1 MGQFSFDRAWLR
13 TLPTK
18 LAGVRSA
25 VAALGLVVALTSP
38 SHAQAPSA
46 VLASF
51 GVLCGSTCTN
61 TGTSVITGNVG
72 VSPGTAIT
80 GFPPGIASG
89 TIYSAGAV
97 PLQAQV
103 DNTTFY
109 NYLASRPTTQD
120 LTGQNLGG
128 LTLVPGVY
136 NFSSSAQLTGLLT
149 LNGPGNYIINIGST
163 LTTASASRVLLENGA
178 LGGNVFWRVGS
189 SATIGTTTS
198 FVGDILAMA
207 SITLT
212 TGATINCGAAW
223 AQTGAVTLDTN
234 TIAICSALV
243 PSTTTLNTL
252 NTSAAI
258 TAVVAATGTLPPAL
272 LDTLVFLSPSQLAV
286 ALTQISGELG
296 TGAAQAGTEAMNPFL
311 SLLTNPFSETRGI
324 VPEIPLPAR
333 PVLIFKAP
341 IYKAPVA
348 EAAPDPRRWSI
359 WAATYGGQYRN
370 SGDPSVGSHDFSA
383 TSFGVA
389 AGLDYR
395 VTPNTVV
402 GFALGGGSANY
413 GLSDNLGGGHSN
425 IFQAAVYSTTRINAA
440 YVSAA
445 LAYAWN
451 HVSTARFATLAGTD
465 NLTANFD
472 ANDIGGRIEGGYRFA
487 IPGVFGL
494 PGFGLTP
501 YAALQVQAFRTPS
514 YSEIAASGSSTLAL
528 AYNAQ
533 TTTTTRGELGSWVD
547 KTYVLNSDSVLTLF
561 GRAAW
566 AHDWFTDPSIMASL
580 VSLPGSIFT
589 VYGAVPAK
597 DSALLSAGSQLSM
610 RNGWSVMAKLD
621 TEFARHSQTYIG
633 TAQLRYT
640 W

>member
-1 MGQFSFDRAWLR
+1 MGRFSFDRALLR
-13 TLPTK
+13 TSPTK
-18 LAGVRSA
+18 LTSVRGA

-38 SHAQAPSA
+38 SHAQSPSA
-46 VLASF
+46 VLGSF

-109 NYLASRPTTQD
+109 NYLAGRPTTQD

-243 PSTTTLNTL
+243 PSTTTLNTI
-252 NTSAAI
+252 NTAAAI
-258 TAVVAATGTLPPAL
+258 TAVIATTGTLPPAL
-272 LDTLVFLSPSQLAV
+272 LDTLVFLSPTQLAV

-311 SLLTNPFSETRGI
+311 SLLTNPFSEARGV
-324 VPEIPLPAR
+324 VPEIPLPHR

-359 WAATYGGQYRN
+359 WAATYGGHYSN

-402 GFALGGGSANY
+402 GFALGGGRANY

-425 IFQAAVYSTTRINAA
+425 IFQAAVYSTTYVNAA

-465 NLTANFD
+465 NLTADFD

-487 IPGVFGL
+487 IPGVFGW

-533 TTTTTRGELGSWVD
+533 TTTATRGELGSWVD
-547 KTYVLNSDSVLTLF
+547 SSYVLNHDSVLTLF

-566 AHDWFTDPSIMASL
+566 AHDWYSDPSITASL

-589 VYGAVPAK
+589 VFGAVPAK

-621 TEFARHSQTYIG
+621 TEFAQHSQTYIG